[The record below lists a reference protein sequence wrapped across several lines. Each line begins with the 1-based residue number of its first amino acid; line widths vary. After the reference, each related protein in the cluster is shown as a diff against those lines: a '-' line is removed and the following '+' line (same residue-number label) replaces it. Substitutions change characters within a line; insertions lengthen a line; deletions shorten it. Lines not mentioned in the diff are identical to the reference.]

1 MIVQPLIRLFIRYR
15 AIILILF
22 FVMLA
27 LGGFLVTRLD
37 IEAYPD
43 PSPPLVEIITQNP
56 SWSAEEMEQQ
66 VTVPIETTING
77 TPHLD
82 QVRSISIFGLSDVK
96 LYFEFGSDSFRDRQE
111 VLNRLQTLTLPNNL
125 QPQLS
130 PWSPIGEIYR
140 YQLNGPGY
148 TLNEIKATQDWL
160 VRREL
165 KQVPGIIDITTFGG
179 TTRQYQIEADP
190 NKLLSFGITLPQ
202 VISAVQASNANAGG
216 NYLQLG
222 NQNVNVRSVGQVHTI
237 EDIGSIVVAEKNGV
251 PITVRDIGRVIEG
264 FQPRLGQVGRNKQP
278 DIVLGIVLLQK
289 DEKSLPTL
297 KTLKE
302 KIASLNSGSLL
313 PPGMKISTI
322 YDRTTLINQTTHTVR
337 EIIITGLIL
346 VTLVLLSMLGDLRIT
361 FIAAATIPFAV
372 LFAFGMMVLTG
383 RSANL
388 ISIGA
393 IDFGILVDAS
403 IIVLESIYRKLSR
416 RIEGE
421 ETGALIVEGVTDA
434 ATPVLF
440 STAIICIAFIPLFT
454 MQGVAGQIFSPMS
467 VTYGFAL
474 LGALIF
480 ALVFAPVL
488 GYLTAP
494 AEQKVGDGYTWLS
507 RGLRRIY
514 ERILHRALRH
524 PSGVWIGAAAML
536 LAGILCFVFVGG
548 EFMPPLEEGNLW
560 IRATL
565 PQDISFDAAAA
576 MANQLRAV
584 IAESPEVTQ
593 TVSQMGRPDDGTD
606 VSTFNNIEVSVTLKP
621 ANKWRHNLT
630 KPELIQEINK
640 RLSRFPGIEL
650 NFSQNI
656 QDNVEEAMS
665 GVKGENSLKLFGDD
679 FNTLTSFAD
688 KIETVM
694 KAVPGV
700 ADVGVFKVGGQP
712 SLVIQIDRAKA
723 ARYGILSADINAAVQ
738 AAIGGAPISQ
748 VIQGDR
754 RFDLTVRYP
763 AADRSSPDAIRS
775 ILIPTADGG
784 RIPLGQ
790 VANITIREGSFM
802 IYREGG
808 RRYIPIK
815 FSVRGRDLST
825 TINDLQSR
833 LKQQVKLPTGYDYTW
848 AGEFDSLRKEQHRLA
863 VIIPISLAIIAV
875 LLYVQF
881 NTWKDA
887 FIIITTLPFAAVGG
901 AVSLFITRTPFSISA
916 AVGFTSLMGVAT
928 LGAVVFMSGVRRAQR
943 ESITADGRT
952 DKGLEEGCI
961 DEMRPVVMACLA
973 AGLGLLPA
981 SLSNGIGAQAQQ
993 PLARVV
999 VGGMITTIITILF
1012 ILPLLLRHRPT
1023 TPANVLHVP

>member
-1 MIVQPLIRLFIRYR
+1 MQPLIRLFIRYR

-22 FVMLA
+22 FIMLA

-96 LYFEFGSDSFRDRQE
+96 LYFDFGSDSFRDRQE

-140 YQLNGPGY
+140 YQLTGPGY

-190 NKLLSFGITLPQ
+190 NKLLSFGVTLPQ
-202 VISAVQASNANAGG
+202 VINAVQSSNANAGG

-222 NQNVNVRSVGQVHTI
+222 NQNVNVRAVGQVHTI
-237 EDIGSIVVAEKNGV
+237 QDIGSIVVAEKNGA
-251 PITVRDIGRVIEG
+251 PITVSDIGKVSEG
-264 FQPRLGQVGRNKQP
+264 FQPRLGQVGRNKQN

-297 KTLKE
+297 KALKE
-302 KIASLNSGSLL
+302 KIATLNAGSLL

-322 YDRTTLINQTTHTVR
+322 YDRTTLINETTHTVR

-361 FIAAATIPFAV
+361 FIAAVTIPFAV

-507 RGLRRIY
+507 RSLRKIY
-514 ERILHRALRH
+514 ERVLHHTLRR
-524 PSGVWIGAAAML
+524 PKSVWIGAAAML
-536 LAGILCFVFVGG
+536 LAGVLCFIFVGG

-565 PQDISFDAAAA
+565 PQDISFDTAAN
-576 MANQLRAV
+576 MANQIRAV

-606 VSTFNNIEVSVTLKP
+606 VSTFNNIEVSVSLKP
-621 ANKWRHNLT
+621 AAKWRPGLT
-630 KPELIQEINK
+630 KPKLINEINN

-679 FNTLTSFAD
+679 FDTLTSLAD
-688 KIETVM
+688 KIERVM
-694 KAVPGV
+694 KSVPGV

-754 RFDLTVRYP
+754 RFDLTIRYP
-763 AADRSSPDAIRS
+763 AADRSSPDAIRA

-790 VANITIREGSFM
+790 VADIAIREGSFM

-825 TINDLQSR
+825 TISDLQGR

-848 AGEFDSLRKEQHRLA
+848 AGEFDSLRKEQRRLA
-863 VIIPISLAIIAV
+863 VIIPISLAIIV
-875 LLYVQF
+875 ILLYIQF

-887 FIIITTLPFAAVGG
+887 FIIIATLPFAAVGG
-901 AVSLFITRTPFSISA
+901 AASLFITRTPFSISA
-916 AVGFTSLMGVAT
+916 AVGFTSLIGVAT

-943 ESITADGRT
+943 ESITADGVT

-1012 ILPLLLRHRPT
+1012 ILPLLLRQRPA
-1023 TPANVLHVP
+1023 TPPNETQTP